1 MVVQLD
7 EKVAFNTLSAKF
19 ASVFD
24 HLVGLAHNRLKSDK
38 TDGFSHWNLLINL
51 LFKKFNAPKLVYR
64 REVSIESTFS
74 TENFYF

>member
-19 ASVFD
+19 VSVFD

-38 TDGFSHWNLLINL
+38 TDGFSH
-51 LFKKFNAPKLVYR
+51 
-64 REVSIESTFS
+64 
-74 TENFYF
+74 